1 MNNSSLVLRELQEL
15 KKTWRDQDFLFTKDQ
30 QSRYDEL
37 LMLRRA
43 FVTYWQENG
52 MVHVHTTAAKK
63 PAPAP
68 QSAQP

>member
-43 FVTYWQENG
+43 FVTYWYENG
-52 MVHVHTTAAKK
+52 MVHFNTAAKK
-63 PAPAP
+63 PAPQP
-68 QSAQP
+68 AQP

>member
-15 KKTWRDQDFLFTKDQ
+15 KKTWREQDFLFTKEQ

-43 FVTYWQENG
+43 FVTYWYEND
-52 MVHVHTTAAKK
+52 MVHVNTTAKK
-63 PAPAP
+63 PAPQP
-68 QSAQP
+68 AQP